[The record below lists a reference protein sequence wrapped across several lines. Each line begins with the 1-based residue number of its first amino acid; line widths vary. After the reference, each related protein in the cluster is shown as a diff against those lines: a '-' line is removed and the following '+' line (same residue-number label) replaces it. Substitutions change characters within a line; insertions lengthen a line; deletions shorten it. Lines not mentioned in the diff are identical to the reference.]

1 MTRRLYLQSDEL
13 ETASV
18 ALRCTRTDDGH
29 YHVVLSA
36 TLFHP
41 QGGGQPSD
49 IGTIGAANVLR
60 ALLDGDEVIHVCDAE
75 VPLGSTHLRVD
86 ASVRDLHARLH
97 SAGHLL
103 GYCGEQLGWTPVKA
117 HHWPGE
123 ARVVFESS
131 GDAPPFHADLIEQH
145 ANAQAAADLP
155 RHSHVEGAVRKIGYG
170 PQPAYPCGGTHVV
183 SSARVG
189 RIVVSKVKEKKGQ
202 LSVHYSV
209 E

>member
-1 MTRRLYLQSDEL
+1 MTQRLYLHSDDL
-13 ETASV
+13 HMDSV
-18 ALRCTRTDDGH
+18 ALRCTRTDEGH
-29 YHVVLSA
+29 YQVVLSA

-60 ALLDGDEVIHVCDAE
+60 ALLEGDEVIHICDAE
-75 VPLGSTHLRVD
+75 VPLGSVPLRVD
-86 ASVRDLHARLH
+86 AEARDLHTRLH

-103 GYCGEQLGWTPVKA
+103 GYCGEQLGWKPVKA

-123 ARVVFESS
+123 ARVVFESHS
-131 GDAPPFHADLIEQH
+131 AAPPFSAEFIEQH
-145 ANAQAAADLP
+145 ANAQVADDLP
-155 RHSHVEGAVRKIGYG
+155 RHSQFEGAVRKIGFG
-170 PQPAYPCGGTHVV
+170 AQPAYPCGGTHVD

-189 RIVVSKVKEKKGQ
+189 KIVVSKVKEKKGQ
-202 LSVHYSV
+202 LSVHYAI